1 MMKGPPM
8 IYIESEHMAQIKS
21 RAETLVNH
29 VNNRGGAVL
38 KNGIWNTMVEVGGT
52 DVPALIE
59 ENARLNTE
67 IATLR
72 KTTKG

>member
-1 MMKGPPM
+1 MMKGPRM
-8 IYIESEHMAQIKS
+8 LYLESEHMTQIKA

-29 VNNRGGAVL
+29 VKNRGGAVL

-59 ENARLNTE
+59 EIERLNVE

-72 KTTKG
+72 KTTKD

>member
-1 MMKGPPM
+1 MKN
-8 IYIESEHMAQIKS
+8 EHMAQIKS
-21 RAETLVNH
+21 RSETLVNH
-29 VNNRGGAVL
+29 VKNRGGAVL

-59 ENARLNTE
+59 EIARLNAE